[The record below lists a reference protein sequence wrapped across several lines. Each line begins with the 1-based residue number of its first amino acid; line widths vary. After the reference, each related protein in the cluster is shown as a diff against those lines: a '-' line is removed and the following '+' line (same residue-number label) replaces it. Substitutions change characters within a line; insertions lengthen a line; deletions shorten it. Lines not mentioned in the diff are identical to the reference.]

1 MCEVSYS
8 YAKFTELLTKNGVTT
23 AQVAK
28 ETGISE
34 SVFSNW
40 KKRKDTQRNLTV
52 GNLAKIAKYFGVP
65 METFIPEGG
74 DS

>member
-8 YAKFTELLTKNGVTT
+8 YAKFTELLSKNGVTT
-23 AQVAK
+23 AQVAR

-40 KKRKDTQRNLTV
+40 KNRPGQCNLTV
-52 GNLAKIAKYFGVP
+52 ENLAKVSKFFGVT
-65 METFIPEGG
+65 MDVFIPEGG
-74 DS
+74 DI

>member
-23 AQVAK
+23 AQVAR

-40 KKRKDTQRNLTV
+40 KNRKEQNNLKLE
-52 GNLAKIAKYFGVP
+52 NLYKVAKYFGVQIDF
-65 METFIPEGG
+65 FISEGG

>member
-1 MCEVSYS
+1 MCERSYS

-23 AQVAK
+23 AQVAR

-40 KKRKDTQRNLTV
+40 KNRKEQSNLKV
-52 GNLAKIAKYFGVP
+52 ENLVKVSKYFGVP
-65 METFIPEGG
+65 IEYFLPG
-74 DS
+74 DN

>member
-8 YAKFTELLTKNGVTT
+8 YAKFTELLTKHGVTT
-23 AQVAK
+23 AQVAR

-40 KKRKDTQRNLTV
+40 KNRSIQK
-52 GNLAKIAKYFGVP
+52 NLAIENLSKVAKYFGVSMDYFVP
-65 METFIPEGG
+65 TGG

>member
-23 AQVAK
+23 AQVAR

-40 KKRKDTQRNLTV
+40 KNRKEQSNLKV
-52 GNLAKIAKYFGVP
+52 ENLVKVSKYFGVP
-65 METFIPEGG
+65 IEYFLPG
-74 DS
+74 DN